1 MAETPSLPPSLP
13 SGVRAADAARGPAS
27 APRPGASAPAFEALL
42 ERLTARAA
50 ELEAQSHTLTDP
62 AELPQALDT
71 ARASLEEAL
80 ALGEGLLEAFRAAE
94 IARGEQ
100 E

>member
-1 MAETPSLPPSLP
+1 MVEPSNLPSLP
-13 SGVRAADAARGPAS
+13 GTVRAADAASGPAS
-27 APRPGASAPAFEALL
+27 ASRPSASAPAFEALL

-50 ELEAQSHTLTDP
+50 ELEAKSQALTDP

-71 ARASLEEAL
+71 ARASLAEAL
-80 ALGEGLLEAFRAAE
+80 ELGEGLLEAFRAAE

-100 E
+100 G

>member
-1 MAETPSLPPSLP
+1 MVDPSNLPSLP
-13 SGVRAADAARGPAS
+13 GTVRAADATRGPAS
-27 APRPGASAPAFEALL
+27 AARPGASAPAFEALL

-50 ELEAQSHTLTDP
+50 ELEAQSQTLSDP

-71 ARASLEEAL
+71 ARASLAEAL
-80 ALGEGLLEAFRAAE
+80 ELGEGLLEAFRAAE

-100 E
+100 G